1 MNNTTWRR
9 SMMLASV
16 LALASGAPLTGVQ
29 AEQAAASPP
38 PSDAEIA
45 AIVVAANQVD
55 IDAGKLAADR
65 AQSAD
70 VRTLAQRMVTDHT
83 GVNQQASALV
93 EKLHVTPKSN
103 ATSESLA
110 RSGDQNL
117 KKLRG
122 LSGTAFDQ
130 AYVSNEVTYHQTVI
144 DALDQTLIPSAK
156 NAELRDLLVKVRPA
170 FVSHLEHAKHLQSKL
185 EGGTGSTK

>member
-1 MNNTTWRR
+1 MTLAWNR
-9 SMMLASV
+9 SMIALCA
-16 LALASGAPLTGVQ
+16 LALGAPFASAR
-29 AEQAAASPP
+29 AEQAAAP

-55 IDAGKLAADR
+55 IDAGKLASDK

-70 VRTLAQRMVTDHT
+70 VRALAQRMVTDHN
-83 GVNQQASALV
+83 GANQQASALV
-93 EKLHVTPKSN
+93 QKLGVTPKSN

-110 RSGDQNL
+110 KGGEDNL

-122 LSGTAFDQ
+122 LSGLAFDQ
-130 AYVSNEVTYHQTVI
+130 AYVSNEVTYHQAVI
-144 DALDQTLIPSAK
+144 DALDQTLIPNAK
-156 NAELRDLLVKVRPA
+156 NAELRALLVKVRPA

-185 EGGTGSTK
+185 DGGGTGATK

>member
-1 MNNTTWRR
+1 MNTTTWRR
-9 SMMLASV
+9 SMLASV
-16 LALASGAPLTGVQ
+16 LALALGAPLTGAR
-29 AEQAAASPP
+29 AEQATASPP
-38 PSDAEIA
+38 PTDAEIA

-93 EKLHVTPKSN
+93 KKLQVTPKSN

-110 RSGDQNL
+110 KSGDQNL
-117 KKLRG
+117 KQLRG
-122 LSGTAFDQ
+122 LSGAAFDE

-185 EGGTGSTK
+185 AGGTGSTK

>member
-1 MNNTTWRR
+1 MRLAWNR
-9 SMMLASV
+9 SMIALCA
-16 LALASGAPLTGVQ
+16 LALGAPFAAAR
-29 AEQAAASPP
+29 AEQAAAPP
-38 PSDAEIA
+38 TDAEIA

-55 IDAGKLAADR
+55 IDAGKLASDK

-93 EKLHVTPKSN
+93 QKLGVTPKSN
-103 ATSESLA
+103 ATSQSLA
-110 RSGDQNL
+110 KGGDDNL

-122 LSGTAFDQ
+122 LSGAAFDR
-130 AYVSNEVTYHQTVI
+130 AYVSNEVTYHQAVI
-144 DALDQTLIPSAK
+144 DALDQALIPNAK

-170 FVSHLEHAKHLQSKL
+170 FESHLEHAKHLQSKL
-185 EGGTGSTK
+185 GSGGAGATK

>member
-1 MNNTTWRR
+1 MNSTTWRR
-9 SMMLASV
+9 SVLASL
-16 LALASGAPLTGVQ
+16 LALALGTPLTGVR
-29 AEQAAASPP
+29 AEQATASPT

-144 DALDQTLIPSAK
+144 DALDQTLIPNAR
-156 NAELRDLLVKVRPA
+156 NAELRNLLVKVRPA